1 MQTELDFS
9 PGRTRNPDH
18 PTSIEGAKSIG
29 YRAGSQKARLL
40 SVYQRAEEA
49 ARLWATDPGLT
60 DEEAAGMANLTRT
73 CYWKRCGE
81 LRADGKIVP
90 TGETRLG
97 NAGVPR
103 IVCRLA

>member
-1 MQTELDFS
+1 MSTEQLAFDFS

-18 PTSIEGAKSIG
+18 ETSTEGARQVA

-40 SVYQRAEEA
+40 EA
-49 ARLWATDPGLT
+49 YSRYWSGLT
-60 DEEAAGMANLTRT
+60 DEDAAAYAGLLGT

-90 TGETRLG
+90 TGQTRMG
-97 NAGVPR
+97 SAGVPR